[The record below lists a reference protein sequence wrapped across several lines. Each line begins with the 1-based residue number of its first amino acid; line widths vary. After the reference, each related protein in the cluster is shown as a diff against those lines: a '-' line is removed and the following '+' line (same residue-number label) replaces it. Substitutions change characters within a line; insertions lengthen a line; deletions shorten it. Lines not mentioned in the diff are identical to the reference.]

1 MAEEMKKTAEVETTP
16 KTEKET
22 KTKEPKVKETKKKK
36 AKKMR
41 TYQQRQDRAGYMFM
55 APWIVGFAIF
65 TLFPLFFT
73 VYLSFTNVKTTALGY
88 DFTFSGVENYINAF
102 VGNNE
107 FLPAVLSY
115 LKMIIPYTFIVVV
128 LSFIIAYLLSKIKTG
143 KGLLRTLYFL
153 PVVIMSGPVME
164 QIMTVQSAGETVSA
178 AEQLAAAREQA
189 TAYSNIFIMQII
201 ESYSPALAH
210 GLAGIFDQLSI
221 ILWFTGIPIVLFIN
235 GLQKI
240 NGSIYEAAKI
250 DSANAWQIM
259 WKITIPMLKQTGL
272 IITVFTVIQ
281 LGMFGSINPLYSLI
295 EEKTGETGTGLGFA
309 ATYAWIYSIIVLI
322 IVGFVFILFKDR
334 KPADIKA
341 RQKQEKKLKKLE
353 KQQQKRLAAQR
364 RHQKKEAK
372 LYGK

>member
-1 MAEEMKKTAEVETTP
+1 MAEEMKKTAE
-16 KTEKET
+16 T
-22 KTKEPKVKETKKKK
+22 KTAPEAKKKEEVVTSTSSAKKKK
-36 AKKMR
+36 NKKMK

-55 APWIVGFAIF
+55 APWIIGFVCF

-88 DFTFSGVENYINAF
+88 DFSFIGVENYINAF

-115 LKMIIPYTFIVVV
+115 IQMIIPYTFIVVV

-164 QIMTVQSAGETVSA
+164 QIMTVQSAGESA
-178 AEQLAAAREQA
+178 ADQLAAAKEQA

-201 ESYSPALAH
+201 ESYSAGLAH
-210 GLAGIFDQLSI
+210 ALAGIFDQLSI

-281 LGMFGSINPLYSLI
+281 LGMFGAINPLYSLI

-334 KPADIKA
+334 KPKDIKA